1 MDPILVP
8 GSPTPIVE
16 YRSPVR
22 SVDDALH
29 LIAACSELGT
39 DRLLMPGSIL
49 PEAFFD
55 LHSRFAGEFIQK
67 LLNYRLRVAG
77 VIPPD
82 PAHGDRFR
90 EFLLEAGR
98 GPQFRVFSSRDDAI
112 RWLGED

>member
-1 MDPILVP
+1 MDAILIPDSPIPILEV
-8 GSPTPIVE
+8 
-16 YRSPVR
+16 RSPVR
-22 SVDDALH
+22 SVDDALD

-39 DRLLMPGSIL
+39 DRVLLPGSIL

-55 LHSRFAGEFIQK
+55 LHTRFAGEFVQK

-77 VIPPD
+77 LIPPD

-98 GPQFRVFSSRDDAI
+98 GPQFRVFGVRDDAI
-112 RWLGED
+112 RWLGEG

>member
-1 MDPILVP
+1 MDTILIPDSPIPILEV
-8 GSPTPIVE
+8 
-16 YRSPVR
+16 RSPVR
-22 SVDDALH
+22 SVDDALD

-39 DRLLMPGSIL
+39 DRLLLPGSIL
-49 PEAFFD
+49 PEVFFD
-55 LHSRFAGEFIQK
+55 LHSRFAGAFIQK

-98 GPQFRVFSSRDDAI
+98 GPQFRVFGVRDDAI
-112 RWLGED
+112 RWLGEG